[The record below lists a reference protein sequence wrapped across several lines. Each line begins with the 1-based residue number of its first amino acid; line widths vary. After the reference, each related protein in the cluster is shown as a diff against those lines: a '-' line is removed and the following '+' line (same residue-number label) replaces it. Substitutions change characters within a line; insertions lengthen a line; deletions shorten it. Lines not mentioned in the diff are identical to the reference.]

1 MRVGLASLTDVA
13 VADHGGSQC
22 RIPRERLLRM
32 LASPEWN
39 GYVLGGTVVPCVER
53 KHDVGVATMCP
64 VYLSRKA
71 QSEAWSQRC
80 RIYYIQVFGRFGP

>member
-1 MRVGLASLTDVA
+1 MPVYRASDCCEC
-13 VADHGGSQC
+13 S
-22 RIPRERLLRM
+22 RPR
-32 LASPEWN
+32 EWN

-53 KHDVGVATMCP
+53 KHDVGVATICP

-80 RIYYIQVFGRFGP
+80 RIYYIQVLGRFGP